1 MSVKVT
7 LSPRHAQILAKVA
20 EAAARRISFRMT
32 ADEHDALPH
41 ALTRLHRAMDKHRV
55 PHSGQSG
62 AQALE
67 NAQ

>member
-20 EAAARRISFRMT
+20 EAAARRTSFRMT
-32 ADEHDALPH
+32 ADELDALPH
-41 ALTRLHRAMDKHRV
+41 ALSRLHRAMDKHRV
-55 PHSGQSG
+55 PHPAQRD
-62 AQALE
+62 AQARE

>member
-20 EAAARRISFRMT
+20 QAAVSRKSFRMT
-32 ADEHDALPH
+32 ADELDALPH
-41 ALTRLHRAMDKHRV
+41 ALSRLHRAMNKHRV
-55 PHSGQSG
+55 PHSVQSD
-62 AQALE
+62 AQARE